1 MLKSIPITLTNNTE
15 PCQILKM
22 ECLAKILKR
31 FQPLNTFAEKP
42 GLKRLT
48 GV

>member
-22 ECLAKILKR
+22 ECYSE
-31 FQPLNTFAEKP
+31 NTEMVSAVKYFCGKARP
-42 GLKRLT
+42 
-48 GV
+48 

>member
-22 ECLAKILKR
+22 ECCSE
-31 FQPLNTFAEKP
+31 NTETVSAVKYFCGKTRP
-42 GLKRLT
+42 
-48 GV
+48 